1 MDNLLFIQ
9 PSPTR
14 QYATEREFLLKV
26 IIPAITGKRPNHEWL
41 PHLKQDARF
50 LSEAV
55 ELAIQN
61 RRLREA
67 LGRKDQQIRILSEQ
81 ERSLREYVQ
90 KKEWQQDYEAHEARQ
105 TASRTLDEKTY
116 RKVSGQPEPQPKEW
130 EPGLRPT
137 LNRVQKE
144 VSNP

>member
-1 MDNLLFIQ
+1 M
-9 PSPTR
+9 
-14 QYATEREFLLKV
+14 EV

-55 ELAIQN
+55 ELATQN

-67 LGRKDQQIRILSEQ
+67 LGRTEQQVRILSEQ

-105 TASRTLDEKTY
+105 TAGRTLDEKVY
-116 RKVSGQPEPQPKEW
+116 RKVSGEPEPKPKGYE
-130 EPGLRPT
+130 EALRPT

-144 VSNP
+144 ASP

>member
-1 MDNLLFIQ
+1 MDNLLFLQ
-9 PSPTR
+9 PTPTR
-14 QYATEREFLLKV
+14 QYASEREYLLEV
-26 IIPAITGKRPNHEWL
+26 IIPTITGKRPNHEWL

-67 LGRKDQQIRILSEQ
+67 LGRTEQQIRILSEQ

-90 KKEWQQDYEAHEARQ
+90 KKEWQQDYEAHEARE
-105 TASRTLDEKTY
+105 TANRTLDEKTY
-116 RKVSGQPEPQPKEW
+116 RQTKGIPNPQPEGW
-130 EPGLRPT
+130 EPALRPG
-137 LNRVQKE
+137 LNRMQE
-144 VSNP
+144 ANR